1 LEIGLG
7 RHGRRP
13 RIALDGRHV
22 LFYVRGARPVAVPL
36 RAVEAF
42 FLGQGPAHVPLV
54 GPRTETV
61 NLVTRLSHKF
71 PEFAH
76 GAVKPALAQW
86 CDHYLTLRGAWCEPL
101 TAEVVRRLNRRL
113 REVQQT
119 AAAEAPPREGA
130 P

>member
-1 LEIGLG
+1 
-7 RHGRRP
+7 
-13 RIALDGRHV
+13 V
-22 LFYVRGARPVAVPL
+22 LFFVRGARPVAVPL

-42 FLGQGPAHVPLV
+42 FLGQGPAHVPLA
-54 GPRTETV
+54 GSRTETV

-71 PEFAH
+71 PDLAR

-101 TAEVVRRLNRRL
+101 TGEVVRRLNRRL

-119 AAAEAPPREGA
+119 APTVAPPGEGA
-130 P
+130 A